1 MLDLDWT
8 EWAML
13 VPICIASAIGA
24 VAFLAPGMLAS
35 RRDGRIRSQLGSDE
49 AAWIYD
55 GSLISDW
62 VCGPDSGIDRDNIP
76 TDWNDLTDLLGTRFP
91 GFPSNPAMIKDTGKL
106 VLRPPSPADY
116 ASLTIESLG
125 QHVRITLE
133 NGGYQSNRLA
143 PLGESYE
150 NYKEAIDH
158 APTPI
163 WRLSSEGRVTW
174 SNASYDALRKR
185 VPKLEDPGDPV
196 FPVLNADLNRERTRR
211 LPVVTENSGIKNWYD
226 VSLVPRP
233 DGPLCYAIDVAAV
246 VEAES
251 AQRNFVQTL
260 AKTFAQLSIG
270 LAIFDRNRQLALF
283 NPALIDLTSLP
294 ADFLSGR
301 PNLLTFFDRL
311 RDQRIMPEPK
321 NYNSWRHQMADLVA
335 AASDGRYQ
343 ETWTLASGS
352 VYSVN
357 GRPHP
362 DGAIAFLFEDITAE
376 ISLTRRFRTDLEMGQ
391 TVLDNLDQAI
401 AVFSSDGS
409 LTMSN
414 AAYCKLWS
422 VDPDKSF
429 AQVSIVDATRNWQD
443 KCKATP
449 VWGEIRDFVAQ
460 RDDRGEWTSEVLL
473 RDNGAISCR
482 VLPIHSGAT
491 MIVFEHAR
499 PPSSLSVISGRKVSS
514 KP

>member
-1 MLDLDWT
+1 
-8 EWAML
+8 ML
-13 VPICIASAIGA
+13 VPVCIASAIGA
-24 VAFLAPGMLAS
+24 VAFIAPGMLMS
-35 RRDGRIRSQLGSDE
+35 RRENRIRSALGPDQ
-49 AAWIYD
+49 AVWIFD
-55 GSLISDW
+55 GSLVTDW
-62 VCGPDSGIDRDNIP
+62 TCGPDSGINPDQAV
-76 TDWNDLTDLLGTRFP
+76 TDWNDLAQLLTARFP
-91 GFPSNPAMIKDTGKL
+91 GFPTSPATIKDQNRV
-106 VLRPPSPADY
+106 VLRPPSPSDKAR
-116 ASLTIESLG
+116 LTIEGLG
-125 QHVRITLE
+125 SHLRITLD
-133 NGGYQSNRLA
+133 NFGGEPGHIRQFND
-143 PLGESYE
+143 SYE
-150 NYKEAIDH
+150 NYKEAVDH

-163 WRLSSEGRVTW
+163 WRLSPDGRVTW
-174 SNASYDALRKR
+174 ANASYEALRKR
-185 VPKLEDPGDPV
+185 VPKLEHPGDPV
-196 FPVLNADLNRERTRR
+196 FPVLNADLTRERTRR

-233 DGPLCYAIDVAAV
+233 EGPLCYAIDVAAV

-401 AVFSSDGS
+401 AVFAADGS

-414 AAYCKLWS
+414 AAYCVLWS

-429 AQVSIVDATRNWQD
+429 AQVSIVDATRSWQD

-449 VWGEIRDFVAQ
+449 LWGEIRDFVAQ
-460 RDDRGEWTSEVLL
+460 RDDRGEWAAEVMLL
-473 RDNGAISCR
+473 DNIPLSCR
-482 VLPIHSGAT
+482 ILPIPSGAT
-491 MIVFEHAR
+491 MIVFERGA
-499 PPSSLSVISGRKVSS
+499 PPATLAFISGRKVSN